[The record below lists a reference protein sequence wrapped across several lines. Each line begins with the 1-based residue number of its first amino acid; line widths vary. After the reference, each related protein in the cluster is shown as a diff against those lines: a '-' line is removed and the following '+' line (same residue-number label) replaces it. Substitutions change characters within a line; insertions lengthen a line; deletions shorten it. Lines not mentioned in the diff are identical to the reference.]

1 MLFFTHYTYMRKI
14 FPYIA
19 FICIIL
25 VVISFTTISFS
36 RKFPLKYEKEI
47 LKYSREYDLDP
58 SLVASIIN
66 AESSFKED
74 IVSKQGAIGLMQIMP
89 QTAKYISNLMG
100 ENEFKTEMLF
110 DPEKNINYGCYY
122 LKYLFAR
129 FENEK
134 VSLSAYNAGEGNVS
148 KWLKDEKYSDDGI
161 TLKSMPYYETLNY
174 VEKIENG
181 VNYYKDRFKNVS
193 S

>member
-1 MLFFTHYTYMRKI
+1 MLFFTHYTYMRKF

-25 VVISFTTISFS
+25 VVVSLTTISFS

-66 AESSFKED
+66 TESSFKED

-181 VNYYKDRFKNVS
+181 VNYYKGRFKNVS

>member
-1 MLFFTHYTYMRKI
+1 MLFFTHYTYMRKF

-25 VVISFTTISFS
+25 VVVSLTTISFS

-66 AESSFKED
+66 TESSFKED

-181 VNYYKDRFKNVS
+181 VNYYKDRFKNIS
-193 S
+193 F

>member
-1 MLFFTHYTYMRKI
+1 MN
-14 FPYIA
+14 IA
-19 FICIIL
+19 
-25 VVISFTTISFS
+25 
-36 RKFPLKYEKEI
+36 
-47 LKYSREYDLDP
+47 
-58 SLVASIIN
+58 
-66 AESSFKED
+66 
-74 IVSKQGAIGLMQIMP
+74 
-89 QTAKYISNLMG
+89 TAKYISNLMG

>member
-1 MLFFTHYTYMRKI
+1 MRKI